1 MRINPWI
8 PLSCLILLVA
18 SCAGGRVGWWDKL
31 FLEKPPMTWPEY
43 DFSRSLDFAV
53 GDQFELL
60 QDMYLYDE
68 MKGYDD
74 MGGKAEF
81 WVLSN
86 RTLGY
91 NPPLVRV
98 VPAGEVVEIMALKMT
113 RLQGY
118 LDVFFQMRSGEKWV
132 LIRSFAWSTG
142 EYKRELCR
150 KITDGLS
157 KSEVQPGG
165 KDSQQ
170 MESDEHP

>member
-1 MRINPWI
+1 MG
-8 PLSCLILLVA
+8 L
-18 SCAGGRVGWWDKL
+18 WDKL
-31 FLEKPPMTWPEY
+31 FLEKPPMTWPEF

-53 GDQFELL
+53 GDRFELL

-81 WVLSN
+81 WVLSD
-86 RTLGY
+86 RTPQY

-98 VPAGEVVEIMALKMT
+98 VPAGEVIEIMALKMT

-150 KITDGLS
+150 KITDGVATG
-157 KSEVQPGG
+157 EAQTGG
-165 KDSQQ
+165 TEGAQ
-170 MESDEHP
+170 MESDGGP